1 MNLDLERI
9 IIDEI
14 EISRRV
20 KELGRDI
27 TKEYQEK
34 ETLLICIL
42 RGAVFFFADLCR
54 AIDIPILM
62 GFVSLSS
69 YKDGTTSSG
78 KVEERQKLMADV
90 KGKHVILVEDIVD
103 TGLTLEGYGA
113 NLLSRGA
120 LSVKICALLKKPEQ
134 KHDIDIA
141 FKGFDIENRFVV
153 GYGLDYA
160 EHYRNL
166 PYIGILKKEIY
177 S

>member
-1 MNLDLERI
+1 MYNDLEKVI
-9 IIDEI
+9 INEKEI
-14 EISRRV
+14 QNKV
-20 KELGRDI
+20 QELGSAIAHDYMD
-27 TKEYQEK
+27 KEP
-34 ETLLICIL
+34 LLICIL

-54 AIDIPILM
+54 AIDIPVQM

-69 YKDGTTSSG
+69 YGHGTTSSG

-90 KGKHVILVEDIVD
+90 QGKHVILVEDIID

-113 NLLSRGA
+113 NLMNRGA

-134 KHDIDIA
+134 KHKIEIA
-141 FKGFDIENRFVV
+141 YKGFDIENKFVV

>member
-1 MNLDLERI
+1 MYKDLEKI
-9 IIDEI
+9 IIDEK
-14 EISRRV
+14 EIQKKV
-20 KELGRDI
+20 KELGSEIARDYLD
-27 TKEYQEK
+27 KEP
-34 ETLLICIL
+34 LLICIL

-54 AIDIPILM
+54 AIDIPIKL

-90 KGKHVILVEDIVD
+90 KGKHVILVEDIID

-120 LSVKICALLKKPEQ
+120 LSVQICALLKKPDQ
-134 KHDIDIA
+134 KHEIEIA
-141 FKGFDIENRFVV
+141 YKGFDIENRFVV
-153 GYGLDYA
+153 GYGLDFA